1 MYNPSPVSITSRDS
15 PLTLLALKDTLD
27 QEGEHLTV
35 GDFNLYYPR
44 WNNPGRYTY
53 YAIVDE
59 LLEIIEERGIELGL
73 P

>member
-15 PLTLLALKDTLD
+15 PSTLPALIDTLD
-27 QEGEHLTV
+27 QEGEYLTV
-35 GDFNLYYPR
+35 EDFNLYYPR

-53 YAIVDE
+53 YAIADE
-59 LLEIIEERGIELGL
+59 LLEIIEERGIELEL